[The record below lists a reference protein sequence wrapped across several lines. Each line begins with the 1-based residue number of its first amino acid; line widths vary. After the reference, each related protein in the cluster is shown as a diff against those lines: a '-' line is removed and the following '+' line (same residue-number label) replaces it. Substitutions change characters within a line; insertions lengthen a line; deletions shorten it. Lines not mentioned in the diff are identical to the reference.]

1 MGAIAIVAGALEG
14 LQLIQQASTTISQ
27 VSTAIQT
34 AQNTGQPVDW
44 TGILG
49 AENTAE
55 TNLLAAIAAAKA
67 AGK

>member
-1 MGAIAIVAGALEG
+1 MSAVAIVGGVLEG
-14 LQLIQQASTTISQ
+14 LQLLQSLSSTISS

-34 AQNTGQPVDW
+34 AQSTGQPVDW

-55 TNLLAAIAAAKA
+55 ASVLAAIAAAKA